1 MVTNAL
7 FRVESVSE
15 KAPPPFEHIEHESG
29 AFWIYELLGYDFLSI
44 SEWID
49 DAVPKLERIA
59 PILADYPNSIRYL
72 YIQTE
77 IDYNTATTQNCRFS
91 SILVKAANLCI
102 ATIEHS
108 VVVNKQTRV

>member
-1 MVTNAL
+1 MIEPMVTNAL

-15 KAPPPFEHIEHESG
+15 QAPPPFEHIEHESG
-29 AFWIYELLGYDFLSI
+29 AFWVYELLGYDSVPI

-49 DAVPKLERIA
+49 DAVPRLEKIA
-59 PILADYPNSIRYL
+59 PVLADYPKSIRYL

-77 IDYNTATTQNCRFS
+77 IDYNTAMTQTSRFS
-91 SILVKAANLCI
+91 PLLVKAANLCV

-108 VVVNKQTRV
+108 VVVNE